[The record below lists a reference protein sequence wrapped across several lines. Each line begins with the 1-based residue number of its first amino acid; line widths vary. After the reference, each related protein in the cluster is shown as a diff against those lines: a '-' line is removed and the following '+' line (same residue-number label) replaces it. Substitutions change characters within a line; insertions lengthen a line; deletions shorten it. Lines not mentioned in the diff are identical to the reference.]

1 MSNILLEE
9 NGRYGLDCTKA
20 LWASG
25 AMHDHYVNSLHPN
38 CLGDVDFVVETAV
51 SLLLVEYKNAK
62 FAPEP
67 GESTPKTSANNVFKD
82 QKFTQLVRKYF
93 GSLPYLRLVGKTIK
107 PCHYI
112 FVVEYPND
120 NSTSR
125 KQLRNRLKN
134 ALPFELQKQFGSK
147 IKLIEAVDVVNID
160 EWNSHP
166 VYGQFPLKPVKNLM
180 PLT

>member
-1 MSNILLEE
+1 MPDILVEE

-25 AMHDHYVNSLHPN
+25 EMHAHYDNSLHPN

-51 SLLLVEYKNAK
+51 CLLLVEYKNAK
-62 FAPEP
+62 VVVEAGNP
-67 GESTPKTSANNVFKD
+67 TPQKSANSVFKD
-82 QKFTQLVRKYF
+82 QKFMQLIRKYF
-93 GSLPYLRLVGKTIK
+93 GSLPYLWLVGKTAK

-120 NSTSR
+120 NSSSR

-134 ALPFELQKQFGSK
+134 ALPFELQKQFDPQA
-147 IKLIEAVDVVNID
+147 KLIEAVDVVNID

-166 VYGQFPLKPVKNLM
+166 VYGQFPLKPVNGQG
-180 PLT
+180 